1 MIFKL
6 KCIWKEKCMLY
17 FVGNVFVLLCSHPF
31 ITWPILLQ
39 LKVVDICYLL
49 EVHRITRMGVD
60 RILTKQTLMHFH
72 AHVWCM

>member
-1 MIFKL
+1 MHAVFL
-6 KCIWKEKCMLY
+6 WEY
-17 FVGNVFVLLCSHPF
+17 FCATLLALF
-31 ITWPILLQ
+31 ITWSILMQ
-39 LKVVDICYLL
+39 FTVVDICYLL